1 MLMVLIMPEDS
12 RSVIELLLYPIF
24 TERPIDNQNLEKEM
38 LSLEL
43 LFKVLVQV
51 MHLRFSD
58 LDLELV
64 I

>member
-1 MLMVLIMPEDS
+1 MVSIMPVDS
-12 RSVIELLLYPIF
+12 RLVIELLLYPIF